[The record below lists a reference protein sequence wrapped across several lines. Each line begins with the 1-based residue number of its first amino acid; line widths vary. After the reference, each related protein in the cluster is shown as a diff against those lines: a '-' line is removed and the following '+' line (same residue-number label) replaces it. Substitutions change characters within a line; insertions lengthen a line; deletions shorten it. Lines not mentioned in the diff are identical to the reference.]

1 MIAELRA
8 FGNMDMN
15 DANIHLKENLKV
27 VKEQAEA
34 LLHNMDLT
42 AGRISFEEGEI
53 DKWIALRDAILNF
66 RTLEVNPNLAQNVMI
81 SVDNMDK
88 LHDVFGAYTE
98 SAVNRVIND
107 LICEADKKIQGK
119 IISQGKLQKALDKIE
134 AKNKALEEGH

>member
-15 DANIHLKENLKV
+15 DANIQLQENLKV

-53 DKWIALRDAILNF
+53 DKWIALREAILNF

-81 SVDNMDK
+81 SVENMDK
-88 LHDVFGAYTE
+88 LHDVYGAYTE
-98 SAVNRVIND
+98 SAVNRIIND
-107 LICEADKKIQGK
+107 LICEADKNFKNK
-119 IISQGKLQKALDKIE
+119 VTKGKLQKALDKIE
-134 AKNKALEEGH
+134 PKN

>member
-15 DANIHLKENLKV
+15 DANIQLQENLKV

-107 LICEADKKIQGK
+107 LISEADKKIQGK
-119 IISQGKLQKALDKIE
+119 IISKNKLQRALDKIE
-134 AKNKALEEGH
+134 AKTER